1 MTRLERIEK
10 DISELTPEELE
21 DFRAWFIRFDAARWD
36 RELERDVARGGLDPM
51 ADEALADHRAGRTKA
66 L

>member
-10 DISELTPEELE
+10 EVAELSADELE
-21 DFRAWFIRFDAARWD
+21 EFRAWFEQFGATHWD
-36 RELERDVARGGLDPM
+36 KELERDVESGALDAL
-51 ADEALADHRAGRTKA
+51 ADEALAEHRAGRSKA

>member
-10 DISELTPEELE
+10 EVAELSADELE
-21 DFRAWFIRFDAARWD
+21 KFRAWFETFDAARWE
-36 RELERDVARGGLDPM
+36 RELERDVASGALD
-51 ADEALADHRAGRTKA
+51 ALVDEALADHSAGRSKP

>member
-10 DISELTPEELE
+10 EIAELSSDELE
-21 DFRAWFIRFDAARWD
+21 SFRAWFDQFDAARWD
-36 RELERDVARGGLDPM
+36 RELAGDVKSSALERLAE
-51 ADEALADHRAGRTKA
+51 EALADHRGGRSKP

>member
-10 DISELTPEELE
+10 EVAELSLDELE
-21 DFRAWFIRFDAARWD
+21 QFRAWFETFDAARWD
-36 RELERDVARGGLDPM
+36 RELERDVESGALDAL
-51 ADEALADHRAGRTKA
+51 ADEALADHRAGRSKP